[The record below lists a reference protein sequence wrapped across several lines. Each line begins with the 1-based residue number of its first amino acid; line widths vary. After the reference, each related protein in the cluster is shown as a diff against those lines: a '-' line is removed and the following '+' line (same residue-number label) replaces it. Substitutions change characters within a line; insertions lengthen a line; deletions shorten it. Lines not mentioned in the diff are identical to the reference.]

1 MGEAISALKLDAA
14 LEEASPLC
22 LHHVFE
28 KIAAERADHVAI
40 ECGGRSLT
48 YAELDRQANRI
59 AWSLRVRGVKPG
71 KLVGLYDRKS
81 CDFFAGLLGIL
92 KAGAG
97 YVPVDPKFPV
107 DRVRDIFEDANV
119 RAIITSEEF
128 AGGLASGP
136 KKLRANLLLLDRHER
151 EIDMRPSWAPPS
163 VAGISHERELA
174 YVIYTS
180 GSTGRPKGVM
190 IEHRNAIAFIR
201 TLKSVYKISRDDRI
215 YQGFSVAFDAS
226 VEEVWA
232 AFSLGGTLCV
242 APEDVS
248 RSPADVA
255 EFIAANGLT
264 YFSTVPTFLSMME
277 ADLPTVKLLIVG
289 GEVCPPELVARWV
302 KNGRRMLN
310 TYGPTETAVVATY
323 AECIPGEPVTIGKAL
338 PGYKTYVLDDKMNL
352 VAPGEAGELVIGG
365 SGVARG
371 YLNRCDLTAEKFIDN
386 PFGDPEAPRLYRT
399 HDLARETDDG
409 SLHFMGRIDDQIKI
423 RGFRVELSEI
433 EAVLLEQPTIRAS
446 AVRVVQNAGLQE
458 LAAYIVSDQGDAID
472 RSAVAE
478 ALRAR
483 LPDYMIPKYLD
494 VLEEMPQL
502 TSGKVDRKRLPDPV
516 NLLRRSGRTIEAP
529 ATDLEHK
536 LHAVWRARFA
546 GADVSVT
553 DDFFVDLGGH
563 SMLAAQV
570 ITELRTKLGLTRAS
584 VRDLYKHRT
593 IRAFVQ
599 HLSDSGIVS
608 MAASEAAEQSDAPLK
623 AKQVFDSVPAWER
636 WTTVVLQ
643 AVALLLYEAVLISPI
658 AFFVWLALSVSNRA
672 IDVDTAVWIASAAGF
687 AIWPMMFAISVAVKW
702 LVIGRFKA
710 GTYPVWGLYYCRWWI
725 ANLFQRL
732 SWAHMFEGSPL
743 MSLYFRAMGAK
754 VGRNVSISTSICS
767 IFDLVSIGDDA
778 SIGAET
784 HLIGYRVE
792 DGLLKLGRIDIAQDC
807 FVGMHCSLGLDTTM
821 AAGARLDDMSRLDD
835 GETIAAGQAYRGA
848 PAAPAV
854 VIVPART
861 DTRAKRR
868 PVMMGLAHLA
878 LIYAMGYFLILT
890 GTPAIALTAYATFG
904 PDVYFGVAALILAM
918 PLTVVWYVI
927 CLFAVKKLLIGRI
940 APGAYDQHSARYLRL
955 WFWRYL
961 LTNTRQIMMP
971 IYSTVYL
978 APLYRWLGAKI
989 GPNAELST
997 VNQALPEL
1005 MEIGEGSFLA
1015 DECMIGGVRIHNGVA
1030 EVKRTVIG
1038 RRTFIGNSGLVPG
1051 GTTVGDEVLIGVMST
1066 PPAGTDHVENKS
1078 QWLGSPG
1085 FTLPRPEAEK
1095 SFDDAQTFNPDK
1107 SKLRLRAMIDIVRIL
1122 LPGYLSVAALG
1133 AIMAVAA
1140 TGYRLIPWWAVALAL
1155 PIVANLVAAATVIA
1169 VAVIKRVVMGTF
1181 QPGVH
1186 PLYSPF
1192 VWLNDVI
1199 NGVFEAVA
1207 AVAMTPFMGTP
1218 FLAPLLRAMGCRIGK
1233 WCFLETTLVSEF
1245 DLVRIGDHASL
1256 NLGATLQTHLFEDR
1270 VMKSDTLVIGDGCNV
1285 GNMAIVLYATE
1296 MQRGS
1301 TLGSL
1306 SVLMKGE
1313 TLPPMSR
1320 WRGIPSE
1327 PIGPRPVPSIAK
1339 PPTET
1344 PEAAMAAAQ

>member
-1 MGEAISALKLDAA
+1 MGEAITIHARNTAFED
-14 LEEASPLC
+14 ASPLC
-22 LHHVFE
+22 LHHIFE
-28 KIAAERADHVAI
+28 KLASERPDHIAI
-40 ECGGRSLT
+40 ECAGRKLT

-59 AWSLRVRGVKPG
+59 AWSLRVRGVKRG
-71 KLVGLYDRKS
+71 TLVGLYDRKS
-81 CDFFAGLLGIL
+81 CNLFAAMLGVL

-107 DRVRDIFEDANV
+107 ERIEDIFEDAGV
-119 RAIITSEEF
+119 RAIVTSTEF
-128 AGGLASGP
+128 AGGM
-136 KKLRANLLLLDRHER
+136 KKSRANLLLLDRHER
-151 EIDMRPSWAPPS
+151 EIDLRPSWPLPA
-163 VAGISHERELA
+163 ATGENHEHALA

-190 IEHRNAIAFIR
+190 LEHMNAVAFVR
-201 TLKSVYKISRDDRI
+201 TLRSIYKITADDRI
-215 YQGFSVAFDAS
+215 YQGFSIAFDAS
-226 VEEVWA
+226 VEEIWA
-232 AFSLGGTLCV
+232 AFSLGGTLVV
-242 APEDVS
+242 APDDVA
-248 RSPADVA
+248 RSPADAA
-255 EFIAANGLT
+255 EFITANDLS

-277 ADLPTVKLLIVG
+277 AELPTVRLLVLG

-302 KNGRRMLN
+302 KDGRRLLN

-323 AECIPGEPVTIGKAL
+323 AECVPGEPVTIGKAL
-338 PGYKTYVLDDKMNL
+338 PGYKTYVLDERLNR

-365 SGVARG
+365 NGVARG
-371 YLNRCDLTAEKFIDN
+371 YLNRIELTAEKFVAN
-386 PFGDPEAPRLYRT
+386 PFQEDAGAAPRLYRT
-399 HDLARETDDG
+399 HDLVRETEDG

-433 EAVLLEQPTIRAS
+433 EAVLLEQPTIRAA
-446 AVRVVQNAGLQE
+446 AVRVVQAGGLPE
-458 LAAYIVSDQGDAID
+458 LAAYVVSDQGDALD
-472 RSAVAE
+472 RTRVAE

-483 LPDYMIPKYLD
+483 LPDYMVPKYLD
-494 VLEEMPQL
+494 VLPEMPQL
-502 TSGKVDRKRLPDPV
+502 TSGKADRKRLPEPV
-516 NLLRRSGRTIEAP
+516 NLLRRSDRTIEAP
-529 ATDLEHK
+529 ATDLERR
-536 LHAVWRARFA
+536 LHAVWRTRFA
-546 GADVSVT
+546 GANVSVT

-570 ITELRTKLGLTRAS
+570 ITELRTKHGLTQAS

-593 IRAFVQ
+593 IRAFAQ
-599 HLSDSGIVS
+599 SLGDAGAAIAIVPEPDDQP
-608 MAASEAAEQSDAPLK
+608 EAPTK
-623 AKQVFDSVPAWER
+623 AKQVFDTVPAWVR
-636 WTTVVLQ
+636 WTTVALQ
-643 AVALLLYEAVLISPI
+643 TVALLVYEAILISPV
-658 AFFVWLALSVSNRA
+658 AFFVWLALSVSTGA
-672 IDVDTAVWIASAAGF
+672 LDVGAAVWIATLAGF
-687 AIWPMMFAISVAVKW
+687 AIWPSMLAISIAVKW
-702 LVIGRFKA
+702 LVIGRYKA
-710 GTYPVWGLYYCRWWI
+710 GAYPVWGFYYCRWWI

-754 VGRNVSISTSICS
+754 VGRNVSLSTSLCA
-767 IFDLVSIGDDA
+767 IFDLVSIGDDV

-784 HLIGYRVE
+784 HVLGYRVE
-792 DGLLKLGRIDIAQDC
+792 DGVLKLGRIDIAHDS

-835 GETIAAGQAYRGA
+835 GETIAAGEAYRGA
-848 PAAPAV
+848 PAAPAIV
-854 VIVPART
+854 SVPAQPE
-861 DTRAKRR
+861 KRKSR
-868 PVMMGLAHLA
+868 PVMMGLAHLV

-890 GTPAIALTAYATFG
+890 GTPAIALAAYAVFG
-904 PDVYFGVAALILAM
+904 PNVYFGVAALLAAM
-918 PLTVVWYVI
+918 PLTVLWYFV

-940 APGAYDQHSARYLRL
+940 KPGVYPLHGARYLRL

-971 IYSTVYL
+971 VYSTVYL
-978 APLYRWLGAKI
+978 SPLYRMLGAKI

-997 VNQALPEL
+997 INQAVPEL
-1005 MEIGEGSFLA
+1005 IEIGEGSFLA
-1015 DECMIGGVRIHNGVA
+1015 DECMIGGVRIHNGLV
-1030 EVKRTVIG
+1030 EVKRTTIG

-1066 PPAGTDHVENKS
+1066 PPANVDRVEAGS

-1095 SFDDAQTFNPDK
+1095 TFDEAQTFKPDAK
-1107 SKLRLRAMIDIVRIL
+1107 KVRTRALIDAVRIL

-1133 AIMAVAA
+1133 VIMAVAA
-1140 TGYRLIPWWAVALAL
+1140 AGYRMIPWWAVALAL
-1155 PIVANLVAAATVIA
+1155 PLVANLVAAATVLI
-1169 VAVIKRVVMGTF
+1169 VAAIKRVVMGTF
-1181 QPGVH
+1181 TPGVH

-1218 FLAPLLRAMGCRIGK
+1218 YLAPLLRAMGCRVGK

-1313 TLPPMSR
+1313 TLPAMSR

-1327 PIGPRPVPSIAK
+1327 PIGPRPVPTEPKPQALEAPAK
-1339 PPTET
+1339 
-1344 PEAAMAAAQ
+1344 MAAAQ

>member
-754 VGRNVSISTSICS
+754 VGRNASISTSICS

>member
-1 MGEAISALKLDAA
+1 MGEAISALKIDAA
-14 LEEASPLC
+14 LEHASPLC

-28 KIAAERADHVAI
+28 KIATERPEHVAI

-81 CDFFAGLLGIL
+81 CDFFAALLGIL

-119 RAIITSEEF
+119 RAVVTSAEF
-128 AGGLASGP
+128 AAGLNAGP
-136 KKLRANLLLLDRHER
+136 EKLRANLLLLDRHQA
-151 EIDMRPSWAPPS
+151 EIDLRPSWAPPS
-163 VAGISHERELA
+163 IAGESHERELA

-201 TLKSVYKISRDDRI
+201 TLKSIYKISRDDRI

-226 VEEVWA
+226 VEEIWA

-248 RSPADVA
+248 RSPNDVA
-255 EFIAANGLT
+255 EFIAANDLT

-338 PGYKTYVLDDKMNL
+338 PGYKTYVLDDKMNQ

-365 SGVARG
+365 YGVARG
-371 YLNRCDLTAEKFIDN
+371 YLNRCELTAEKFIAN

-433 EAVLLEQPTIRAS
+433 EAVLLEQSTIRAS
-446 AVRVVQNAGLQE
+446 AVRVVQNGGLQE
-458 LAAYIVSDQGDAID
+458 LAAYIVCDQGDAID
-472 RSAVAE
+472 RGAVAE

-516 NLLRRSGRTIEAP
+516 NLLRRSDRAIEAP
-529 ATDLEHK
+529 ATNLERG
-536 LHAVWRARFA
+536 LHAVWRTRFA

-570 ITELRTKLGLTRAS
+570 ITELRTKHGLTRAS

-593 IRAFVQ
+593 IRAFAQ
-599 HLSDSGIVS
+599 HLGDSGVVS
-608 MAASEAAEQSDAPLK
+608 MTTPETTDQTDAPIK
-623 AKQVFDSVPAWER
+623 AKQVFDNVPAWER

-643 AVALLLYEAVLISPI
+643 AIALLLYEAVLISPI

-672 IDVDTAVWIASAAGF
+672 IDVDTAVWMASVAGF
-687 AIWPMMFAISVAVKW
+687 AIWPMMFTISVAVKW

-754 VGRNVSISTSICS
+754 IGRNVSLSTSICS

-807 FVGMHCSLGLDTTM
+807 FVGMHCSLGLDTAM

-854 VIVPART
+854 VIVPPRADARV
-861 DTRAKRR
+861 KRR
-868 PVMMGLAHLA
+868 PILMGLAHLI

-904 PDVYFGVAALILAM
+904 PNVYFGVAALILAM
-918 PLTVVWYVI
+918 PLTVVWYVV
-927 CLFAVKKLLIGRI
+927 CLLAVKKLLIGRI
-940 APGAYDQHSARYLRL
+940 EPGYYDQHSARYLRL
-955 WFWRYL
+955 WFWRYML
-961 LTNTRQIMMP
+961 ANTRQIMMP
-971 IYSTVYL
+971 VYSTVYL

-1005 MEIGEGSFLA
+1005 IEIGEGSFLA
-1015 DECMIGGVRIHNGVA
+1015 DECMIGGVRTHNGVT
-1030 EVKRTVIG
+1030 EVRRTVIG

-1066 PPAGTDHVENKS
+1066 PPAETNRVEDKS

-1085 FTLPRPEAEK
+1085 FTLPRPEVEK
-1095 SFDDAQTFNPDK
+1095 TFDDAQTFTPDK
-1107 SKLRLRAMIDIVRIL
+1107 SKLRLRAMIDVVRIL

-1155 PIVANLVAAATVIA
+1155 PIVANLVAAATVVA

-1181 QPGVH
+1181 EPGVH

-1313 TLPPMSR
+1313 TLPAMSR

-1327 PIGPRPVPSIAK
+1327 PTGPRPVPSAPK
-1339 PPTET
+1339 PQTET

>member
-1 MGEAISALKLDAA
+1 MGEAISALKIDAA
-14 LEEASPLC
+14 LDQASPRC

-28 KIAAERADHVAI
+28 KVAGERADHVAI
-40 ECGGRSLT
+40 ECGDRSLT

-71 KLVGLYDRKS
+71 TLVGLYDRKS
-81 CDFFAGLLGIL
+81 VDFFASLLGIL

-107 DRVRDIFEDANV
+107 ERVRDIFEDAGV
-119 RAIITSEEF
+119 RAIVTSAELA
-128 AGGLASGP
+128 AGLTAGH
-136 KKLRANLLLLDRHER
+136 KKLRANLLLLDRHQR

-163 VAGISHERELA
+163 IAGGSHESELA

-201 TLKSVYKISRDDRI
+201 TLKSIYKISPDDRI

-226 VEEVWA
+226 VEEIWA

-248 RSPADVA
+248 RSPNDVA
-255 EFIAANGLT
+255 DFIGANRLT

-289 GEVCPPELVARWV
+289 GEVCPPELVSRWV
-302 KNGRRMLN
+302 KDGRRMLN

-323 AECIPGEPVTIGKAL
+323 AECVPGEPVTIGKAL
-338 PGYKTYVLDDKMNL
+338 PGYKTYVLNEKMDK

-365 SGVARG
+365 HGVARG
-371 YLNRCDLTAEKFIDN
+371 YLNRCDLTAEKFITN

-399 HDLARETDDG
+399 HDLARETEDG

-446 AVRVVQNAGLQE
+446 AVRVVHNGGLQE
-458 LAAYIVSDQGDAID
+458 LAAYIVCDQGDAID
-472 RSAVAE
+472 RGAVAE
-478 ALRAR
+478 GLRAR

-516 NLLRRSGRTIEAP
+516 NLLRRSDRKIEAP
-529 ATDLEHK
+529 ANDLERK
-536 LHAVWRARFA
+536 LQAVWRARFA

-563 SMLAAQV
+563 SMLAAQM
-570 ITELRTKLGLTRAS
+570 ITELRTKHGVTRAS

-593 IRAFVQ
+593 IRAFAQ
-599 HLSDSGIVS
+599 HLADSGVVS
-608 MAASEAAEQSDAPLK
+608 LVAPEPQDRPDAPTK
-623 AKQVFDSVPAWER
+623 AKQVFDSVPVWER

-643 AVALLLYEAVLISPI
+643 TVALLIYEAVLISPV
-658 AFFVWLALSVSNRA
+658 AFFVWLALSVSNGVIDTENA
-672 IDVDTAVWIASAAGF
+672 IWIASSAGF
-687 AIWPMMFAISVAVKW
+687 VIWPAMFVISIAVKW

-710 GTYPVWGLYYCRWWI
+710 GAYPVWGLYYCRWWI

-743 MSLYFRAMGAK
+743 MGLYFRAMGAK
-754 VGRNVSISTSICS
+754 VGRNVSLSTSICS

-778 SIGAET
+778 SVGAET

-854 VIVPART
+854 VGVPSRA
-861 DTRAKRR
+861 DTRKRR
-868 PVMMGLAHLA
+868 PVLMGLAHLA

-904 PDVYFGVAALILAM
+904 PNVYFGVAALILAM
-918 PLTVVWYVI
+918 PLTVAWYLV
-927 CLFAVKKLLIGRI
+927 CLLVVKKLLIGRI
-940 APGAYDQHSARYLRL
+940 QPGTYDQHSVGYLRL
-955 WFWRYL
+955 WFWRYML
-961 LTNTRQIMMP
+961 ANTRQIMMP
-971 IYSTVYL
+971 VYSTVYL
-978 APLYRWLGAKI
+978 SPLYRWLGAKI

-1030 EVKRTVIG
+1030 EVRRTVIG

-1066 PPAGTDHVENKS
+1066 PPAHTDKVEDKS

-1085 FTLPRPEAEK
+1085 FALPRPATEAA
-1095 SFDDAQTFNPDK
+1095 FDEAQTFNPDK
-1107 SKLRLRAMIDIVRIL
+1107 SKLRLRAIIDVVRIL
-1122 LPGYLSVAALG
+1122 LPGYLTVAALG
-1133 AIMAVAA
+1133 AIMGVAA

-1169 VAVIKRVVMGTF
+1169 VAVIKRVVMGKF
-1181 QPGVH
+1181 EPGVH

-1218 FLAPLLRAMGCRIGK
+1218 YLAPLLRTMGCRIGK
-1233 WCFLETTLVSEF
+1233 WCFLDTTLVSEF

-1313 TLPPMSR
+1313 TLPAMSR

-1327 PIGPRPVPSIAK
+1327 PTGPRPVPSVAK
-1339 PPTET
+1339 SHTET